1 MRAWM
6 DESPRPYRHTPPA
19 LWTVCPGRQLSRAP
33 FAFRSCSKLEAEGTE
48 FYTRTERFI
57 ATKESPRSANQPGHR
72 ISPSCVGLRLV
83 PRLRTRCDAHHKKAL
98 CSRKRAGRVRFCRE
112 RKEFFGRAPRA
123 AARVA
128 SMSDSEPAS
137 VVATLVSAFTPPQS
151 PLARVDGL
159 CRCECAR

>member
-1 MRAWM
+1 MVKAAAARWLSRR
-6 DESPRPYRHTPPA
+6 DPSDRQRRQTI
-19 LWTVCPGRQLSRAP
+19 QLSRAP
-33 FAFRSCSKLEAEGTE
+33 FAFRSCSELEAEGTE

-83 PRLRTRCDAHHKKAL
+83 PQLRTRCDAHHKKAL